1 MRSHALDELPCAVL
15 VTDSAGR
22 ILLTNATL
30 AEWAGGTIV
39 SWEQRALEDLFPPA
53 GRIFCQ
59 THVWP
64 TLLRDGHI
72 NELHLQIL
80 DAQQQRVPVLL
91 NCRKGEYEKRPVYYW
106 TLFLA
111 KERQRF
117 EGELIASRNRAE
129 AAAQKLS
136 ESHRFVMSITDA
148 IPGLVSYWD
157 LKQRC
162 RFANFAYLK
171 WFGKRPEEL
180 LGLTLRELL
189 GDRAYG
195 VSEPHARAALRGEAR
210 QFERS
215 LTKPDGSVGHTVAHY
230 TPDWVDGKV
239 QGFFA
244 TLNDVTR
251 LKQTET
257 ASRQL
262 SAELAQQHELLR
274 VTLQSIG
281 DAVITTDA
289 AGLVTWLNPA
299 AERMTGWQTP
309 EAVGL
314 PLAQVFHIVSE
325 ETRLPTDNPVATCL
339 AQGKVVG
346 LANHTLLISRDG
358 SEYGIADSAAP
369 IRNPQGAVLG
379 VVLVFHDV
387 SEQRRLSGEM
397 THRATHD
404 ALTGL
409 VNRAEFEVRLLRA
422 LRNAQDNETHH
433 ALLFIDL
440 DQFKLIN
447 DACGH
452 SAGDEFLQ
460 QLSKM
465 LREAIRERDTLARL
479 GGDEFAIILE
489 NCSVEQAFRIGQ
501 KICDRMDVFRFV
513 RGEQRFRVGT
523 SIGLVPV
530 DKRWASTAAIQQAAD
545 SSCYA
550 AKEAGRNRVH
560 VWFDTDTAM
569 MARQHEM
576 QWTTR
581 IERALDDDGFELFA
595 QRIEALDR
603 ESRGLHA
610 EVLLRMKNEDD
621 SHALPGAFLPA
632 AERFH
637 LVTRVD
643 RWVLHRAIAWMKSL
657 PEPDLIETLCVNVS
671 GQSVGDR
678 AFHAW
683 AQDQFAGAGPTICSK
698 LCLEITETA
707 AVTNLA
713 DAAVFIEQVRALGV
727 KVALDDFGAGASSF
741 GYLKSLRVDLLK
753 IDGQFV
759 RNLHKDPLDAAAVRC
774 FADVA
779 RVIGVKTVAEFVDSP
794 QALARLRE
802 IGVNYAQGYLI
813 HRPEPI
819 DALLGVVAGAER

>member
-1 MRSHALDELPCAVL
+1 M
-15 VTDSAGR
+15 
-22 ILLTNATL
+22 
-30 AEWAGGTIV
+30 
-39 SWEQRALEDLFPPA
+39 
-53 GRIFCQ
+53 
-59 THVWP
+59 
-64 TLLRDGHI
+64 
-72 NELHLQIL
+72 
-80 DAQQQRVPVLL
+80 L
-91 NCRKGEYEKRPVYYW
+91 NCRKGEHEKRPVYYW

-117 EGELIASRNRAE
+117 EGELIASRDRAE
-129 AAAQKLS
+129 TAAQKLS
-136 ESHRFVMSITDA
+136 ESHRFIKSITDA
-148 IPGLVSYWD
+148 IPSLVSYWD
-157 LKQRC
+157 LEQRC
-162 RFANFAYLK
+162 RFANLAYLE

-189 GDRAYG
+189 RDGAYG
-195 VSEPHARAALRGEAR
+195 LSEPHAHAALRGEAR

-239 QGFFA
+239 QGFFV
-244 TLNDVTR
+244 TLNDVTQ

-257 ASRQL
+257 ALRKL
-262 SAELAQQHELLR
+262 SAELAQQHELLQ

-289 AGLVTWLNPA
+289 VGLVTWLNPA

-314 PLAQVFHIVSE
+314 PLAQVFNIVSE

-369 IRNPQGAVLG
+369 IRNPQGALLG

-422 LRNAQDNETHH
+422 LRNAQDNETRH

-501 KICDRMDVFRFV
+501 KICDRMHVFRFV
-513 RGEQRFRVGT
+513 RDKQRFRVGT
-523 SIGLVPV
+523 SIGLVPI
-530 DKRWASTAAIQQAAD
+530 DKRWASTTAIQQAAD

-560 VWFDTDTAM
+560 AWFDTDTAM
-569 MARQHEM
+569 IARQHEM

-595 QRIEALDR
+595 QRIEALDGG
-603 ESRGLHA
+603 SSGLHA

-621 SHALPGAFLPA
+621 SLALPGAFLPA

-643 RWVLHRAIAWMKSL
+643 RWVLHRVIAWMKSL
-657 PEPDLIETLCVNVS
+657 SEPDLIETLCINVS

-683 AQDQFAGAGPTICSK
+683 AQNQFAGAGPTICSK

-759 RNLHKDPLDAAAVRC
+759 RNLQTDPLDAAAVRC

-794 QALARLRE
+794 QALEQLRA

-819 DALLGVVAGAER
+819 DALLGVVVGAER